1 MTCMGSVGI
10 DEQSMT

>member
-1 MTCMGSVGI
+1 MGSVGI